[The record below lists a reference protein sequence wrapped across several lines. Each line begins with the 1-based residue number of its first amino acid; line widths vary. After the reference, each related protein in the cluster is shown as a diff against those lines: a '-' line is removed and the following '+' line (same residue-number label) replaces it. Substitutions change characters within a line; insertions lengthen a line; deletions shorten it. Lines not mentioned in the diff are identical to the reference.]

1 MTLTAILAI
10 IAAAFVAPTLTRA
23 LPSAAHWLLS
33 LVPLGL
39 AACFAVQ
46 IQAVA
51 AGQPVVESVTWA
63 PTLGVALAFR
73 LDGLSLLF
81 ALLVTGIG
89 GLIVIYAGG
98 YLKGHPHLGRFQL
111 FILAFMASMLGL
123 VTADDIVALFVFW
136 ELTSVTSFLLIGFN
150 HEDARAR
157 RSALQA
163 LLITGGGGM
172 ALLAGLVLLGL
183 VTGEWTLSGIIS
195 SDISVTGH
203 AFYPGILIL
212 LLLAAFTKSAQ
223 VPFHFWLPNAMDAP
237 TPVSA
242 YLHSATMVKAGVYLL
257 ARLHPALGGTPAW
270 FWALVVAGGVTA
282 LWGGAMALRS
292 NDLKKILAYTT
303 LMALG
308 VLILLL
314 GIGTPAALSGFAA
327 FLLAHSLYKG
337 ALFMGAG
344 SVDHGTGTR
353 VVDELGGLWPHMRV
367 TGLFMALAALSM
379 AGLPPLLG
387 FIAKE
392 LVYDGAWDAG
402 RLWPLAVLLLA
413 NASMIGAAGLVFVK
427 PFLGTATPVAAK
439 AHEGSSALWCG
450 PAVLAS
456 LSLLFGLWGAPAS
469 PLLSATASSVQGAA
483 LPVELHLW
491 HGLTPALGLTM
502 LTIMLGVAGYLAL
515 RPVRTGLAAVQRV
528 TRIDHDLAWD
538 RLLAAGDGLARW
550 VTGGLQGGLLHRYLT
565 IIFAAMA
572 LLLVGTLWARDAVAL
587 PTAITILSDDWLGVA
602 LALLMLAGAAGA
614 LRAQTRMAA
623 ILSLSVNGLSVALFF
638 LLYGAPDVGITQL
651 MVETLTAIILVLVL
665 ARLPLLPRGADR
677 PAAARALHGLIAL
690 GLGGATSAIMLAIL
704 ELPLSLELTR
714 FFGDTSLLEAH
725 GRNVVNVILVDF
737 RGFDTLGEITV
748 IATAGLGVLA
758 LVKARAK
765 GGGKA

>member
-1 MTLTAILAI
+1 MILAAILAI
-10 IAAAFVAPTLTRA
+10 VFAAFLAPSLTRA
-23 LPSAAHWLLS
+23 VPSAAHWLIG
-33 LVPLGL
+33 LVPLVIAG
-39 AACFAVQ
+39 CFAAQ
-46 IQAVA
+46 LPAVLS
-51 AGQPVVESVTWA
+51 GQPVLETMAWA
-63 PTLGVALAFR
+63 PSLGVALSFR

-81 ALLVTGIG
+81 ALLVAGIG

-98 YLKGHPHLGRFQL
+98 YLQGHPHLGRFQL

-123 VTADDIVALFVFW
+123 VTADDIIALFVFW

-150 HEDARAR
+150 HENARSR

-163 LLITGGGGM
+163 LLVTGGGGM

-183 VTGEWTLSGIIS
+183 VTGEWTLSGILAGGVN
-195 SDISVTGH
+195 VTGH
-203 AFYPGILIL
+203 AFYPAIMGL

-257 ARLHPALGGTPAW
+257 ARLHPSLGGTPIW

-292 NDLKKILAYTT
+292 TDLKKILAYTT

-308 VLILLL
+308 VLMLLL
-314 GIGTPAALSGFAA
+314 GIGTPGALSGFAA

-337 ALFMGAG
+337 ALFMAAGA
-344 SVDHGTGTR
+344 VDHGTGTR
-353 VVDELGGLWPHMRV
+353 EVGELGGLVRHMPI
-367 TGLFMALAALSM
+367 TGLFMGLAALSM

-387 FIAKE
+387 FISKE
-392 LVYDGAWDAG
+392 LIYEAVWQGG
-402 RLWPLAVLLLA
+402 LWLPQAALILA

-427 PFLGTATPVAAK
+427 PFLGKASPAAAR
-439 AHEGSSALWCG
+439 AHEGGSALWCG

-456 LSLLFGLWGAPAS
+456 LSLLFGLWAALPA
-469 PLLSATASSVQGAA
+469 PLLSATASTIRGAA
-483 LPVELHLW
+483 VPVELHLW
-491 HGLTPALGLTM
+491 HGLTPALGLTA
-502 LTIMLGVAGYLAL
+502 LTVMLGLIGYLAL
-515 RPVRTGLAAVQRV
+515 RPVRAGLAALQRL
-528 TRIDHDLAWD
+528 TRIDHDRAWD

-550 VTGGLQGGLLHRYLT
+550 VTGGLQGGLLHRYLA
-565 IIFAAMA
+565 IIFASMA
-572 LLLVGTLWARDAVAL
+572 LLLVATLWVRDGLVL
-587 PTAITILSDDWLGVA
+587 PSTITIVPDDWLGVA
-602 LALLMLAGAAGA
+602 LAVLMLTGAAGA
-614 LRAQTRMAA
+614 LRATTRMAA

-677 PAAARALHGLIAL
+677 PAPARLLHGLIAL
-690 GLGGATSAIMLAIL
+690 ALGGATSVLMLAIL

-758 LVKARAK
+758 LLKARAK
-765 GGGKA
+765 GGGKP